1 MGVIVMATQPPNI
14 APPRATMAAQQS
26 LGARWAALHDAADAV
41 ALIAGL
47 APEKTSQ
54 SVRGFPAA
62 IKAAEPWKAELAER
76 GIADISAMM
85 TPGLTALLAVKA
97 RGQDA
102 TAAALTLWRE
112 FHSARSALLALA
124 PEAGNMGPQRSA

>member
-1 MGVIVMATQPPNI
+1 MHLNVMATHPPHT
-14 APPRATMAAQQS
+14 APAGAAPHAPQS
-26 LGARWAALHDAADAV
+26 LSARWSALHDAADAV
-41 ALIAGL
+41 GMLAGL
-47 APEKTSQ
+47 APEKPSQ
-54 SVRGFPAA
+54 NVRGFPAA
-62 IKAAEPWKAELAER
+62 IKAAEPWKADLAER
-76 GIADISAMM
+76 GVADISAMM

-124 PEAGNMGPQRSA
+124 PEAGNLGPQRSA